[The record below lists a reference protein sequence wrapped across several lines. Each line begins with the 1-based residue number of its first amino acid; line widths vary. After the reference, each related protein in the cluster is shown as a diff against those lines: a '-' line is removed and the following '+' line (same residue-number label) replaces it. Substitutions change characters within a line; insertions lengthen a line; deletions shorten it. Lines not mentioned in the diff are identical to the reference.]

1 MAASAASTNQP
12 VTNTNQQTRG
22 TASHRAALKKVTA
35 GDDEE
40 LDDDL
45 KALLPPPTRTTKKT
59 TIGSSSATTSTTLA
73 RPHLQSL
80 PRSETSKKVKV
91 GQTEGDRHLARLAAR
106 YPSISEP
113 QMLQDHVDKMR
124 IRLKSLAYSLDPT
137 GPVPEIILPERTK
150 K

>member
-1 MAASAASTNQP
+1 M
-12 VTNTNQQTRG
+12 
-22 TASHRAALKKVTA
+22 RAI
-35 GDDEE
+35 DDEE

-45 KALLPPPTRTTKKT
+45 KALLPPPTTKKT
-59 TIGSSSATTSTTLA
+59 TTTTTTTGIGSSSSATTSTTLA

-80 PRSETSKKVKV
+80 PRSETSKKKVKV
-91 GQTEGDRHLARLAAR
+91 VAQTEGDRHLARLAVR